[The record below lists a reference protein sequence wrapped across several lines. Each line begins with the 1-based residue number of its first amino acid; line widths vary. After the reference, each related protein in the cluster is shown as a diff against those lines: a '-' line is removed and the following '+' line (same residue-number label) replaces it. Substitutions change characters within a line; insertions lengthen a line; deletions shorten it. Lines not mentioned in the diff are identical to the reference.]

1 MARNV
6 VRTPPWHRLAHL
18 RRCSG
23 TALQSPRLAYQAAVL
38 ANELQE
44 DAHQRA
50 AIEHLERLHQEL
62 LAWRPPPP
70 PPPPPPP
77 KESKWRGPMMD
88 AYGEPIGGGTFYTGV
103 KDKDDGES
111 HLLVKAWGQLSK
123 SWLGGGDDDERERE
137 PELPTGVAAPRGV
150 YMHGGTGCG
159 KTMMV
164 DRFFAPSVAPPR
176 GAAATWVRRVHLHEF
191 VSEVHRRAHA
201 LRQQT
206 PTMGDPLPYLAHE
219 ITCQTQVLM
228 LDEVAV
234 TDVADA
240 LMLRKLFRRLFVAGI
255 VMVATSNRA
264 PSELYLKGLQRDSFL
279 PSIDDVE
286 RRCAVVAIGSRTDYR
301 AQATASSGL
310 ARLGSAAA

>member
-150 YMHGGTGCG
+150 
-159 KTMMV
+159 
-164 DRFFAPSVAPPR
+164 
-176 GAAATWVRRVHLHEF
+176 HLHEF

-279 PSIDDVE
+279 PFIDDVE

>member
-1 MARNV
+1 M
-6 VRTPPWHRLAHL
+6 RTGPNP
-18 RRCSG
+18 
-23 TALQSPRLAYQAAVL
+23 Q
-38 ANELQE
+38 
-44 DAHQRA
+44 AHQRA

-191 VSEVHRRAHA
+191 VSEVHRRW
-201 LRQQT
+201 
-206 PTMGDPLPYLAHE
+206 G
-219 ITCQTQVLM
+219 
-228 LDEVAV
+228 
-234 TDVADA
+234 
-240 LMLRKLFRRLFVAGI
+240 
-255 VMVATSNRA
+255 
-264 PSELYLKGLQRDSFL
+264 
-279 PSIDDVE
+279 
-286 RRCAVVAIGSRTDYR
+286 
-301 AQATASSGL
+301 
-310 ARLGSAAA
+310 